1 MALMGKGLRYSFFL
15 SFVSGILFFL
25 GIFHWIL
32 EVPKYTLLHH
42 AILAS
47 YLGSYFG
54 FFGLVFNFISLRC
67 GMTIGFF
74 AAPFIWVSL
83 EYIRSNLSFLALPWA
98 LLAHSQYQY
107 PSVIQIAS
115 LTGAY
120 SISFLIV
127 MVNSALAALIYSFLF
142 HPHPHPPPSKGEG
155 EEKGFPS
162 FKGENKG
169 QASLSET
176 VRRREVFSLK
186 LKRKGTLSLVI
197 TSGILLLFALIY
209 GHYTISQPITGQ
221 PIKLSLVQGNIEQG
235 KKWDPRYAREIMD
248 TYSKLTQEALK
259 HQPDLVI
266 WPETA
271 TPGSITLD
279 SRLYAEISDIVRSTE
294 TPLLLGSAQY
304 RKFEGK
310 GPIELKYSNSAY
322 LIHRETEIIK
332 NQRYDKIRLFP
343 FGEYLPYK
351 EIIPW
356 SLIGVSDSD
365 NYMSGK
371 EFTVFSLTPFR
382 FGVTICW
389 ENLFPDLFRHFIRN
403 GAQFMINI
411 TNEARFG
418 ETAAPYQLVSISIF
432 RAVENR
438 VFVIRCAN
446 TGVSCIINPY
456 GRILDR
462 VKDEKGK
469 DIFVRGV
476 MSGQVIPLESK
487 TIYTRYGDI
496 LVWVA
501 LIGAAGF
508 LTVAWWRSRAK
519 RDENEAL
526 LKGP

>member
-1 MALMGKGLRYSFFL
+1 
-15 SFVSGILFFL
+15 
-25 GIFHWIL
+25 
-32 EVPKYTLLHH
+32 
-42 AILAS
+42 
-47 YLGSYFG
+47 
-54 FFGLVFNFISLRC
+54 
-67 GMTIGFF
+67 MTIAFF

-115 LTGAY
+115 FTGAY

-127 MVNSALAALIYSFLF
+127 MTNAALAGITIPFICRLDKKQKTLSNL
-142 HPHPHPPPSKGEG
+142 PSKRG
-155 EEKGFPS
+155 
-162 FKGENKG
+162 N
-169 QASLSET
+169 
-176 VRRREVFSLK
+176 
-186 LKRKGTLSLVI
+186 LSLAIMTGLFIAFTLFYGLVI
-197 TSGILLLFALIY
+197 VP
-209 GHYTISQPITGQ
+209 QPVTG
-221 PIKLSLVQGNIEQG
+221 KEVKVAAVQGNIEQG

-248 TYSKLTQEALK
+248 TYSKLTREALK
-259 HQPDLVI
+259 RQPDLVI

-271 TPGSITLD
+271 TPGSIGLD
-279 SRLYAEISDIVRSTE
+279 PRLYAEIREIVRSTGAS
-294 TPLLLGSAQY
+294 LLLGSAQY

-310 GPIELKYSNSAY
+310 GPTELKYSNSAY
-322 LIHRETEIIK
+322 LIHRESEIIK

-365 NYMSGK
+365 NYIPGK
-371 EFTVFSLTPFR
+371 DFTVFSLAPFR

-389 ENLFPDLFRHFIRN
+389 ENVFPDLFRHFIRN

-418 ETAAPYQLVSISIF
+418 ETSAPYQLVSINVF

-446 TGVSCIINPY
+446 TGVSCIIDPH
-456 GRILDR
+456 GRILNR
-462 VKDEKGK
+462 VKDGKGK

-487 TIYTRYGDI
+487 TVYTRYGDV
-496 LVWVA
+496 LVWAA
-501 LIGAAGF
+501 LVGSAAF
-508 LTVAWWRSRAK
+508 LIAAWWCNRAERDKK
-519 RDENEAL
+519 RL
-526 LKGP
+526 C